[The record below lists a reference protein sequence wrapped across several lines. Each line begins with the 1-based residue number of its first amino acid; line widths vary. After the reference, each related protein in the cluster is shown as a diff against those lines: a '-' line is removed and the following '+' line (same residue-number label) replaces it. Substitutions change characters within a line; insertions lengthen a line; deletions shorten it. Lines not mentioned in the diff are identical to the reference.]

1 MDGKNL
7 RGLSILVVD
16 DDDDMRQ
23 LICTMI
29 RRMNA
34 NILVVE
40 AHSGEEA
47 LERISA
53 ALEPFSIVICDWE
66 MPRMSG
72 VDLFR
77 LVHAR
82 DPKLPFS
89 MLTGRTD
96 LDSVVAAKKAG
107 ITGYLIKPVSPLQLQ
122 AKVAVLLRDRE

>member
-40 AHSGEEA
+40 AHSGEAA

-53 ALEPFSIVICDWE
+53 ALEPFGIVICDWE

-82 DPKLPFS
+82 DPKLPFL

>member
-40 AHSGEEA
+40 AHSGEAA

-53 ALEPFSIVICDWE
+53 ALEPFGIVICDWE

-82 DPKLPFS
+82 DPKLPFL

-122 AKVAVLLRDRE
+122 AKIAVLLRGGE

>member
-29 RRMNA
+29 RRMNS

-82 DPKLPFS
+82 DPKLPFL